1 MRYLVVIKMVE
12 GSELFS
18 FNTEKD
24 RQGFINE
31 IDNLDTV
38 LDYAISEVK
47 ENNNGQS

>member
-18 FNTEKD
+18 FYTEKD

-38 LDYAISEVK
+38 LDYAVSETDDSDGNVR
-47 ENNNGQS
+47 